1 MRKMKTL
8 FVREFNDHHVVN
20 TLPIVEE
27 GCEWVLNGEGYATE
41 KLDGTCCL
49 IQDGIL
55 YKRFDFKEGRKL
67 PEGAIPCQE
76 AADPITGHFPHWV
89 KVSADNPAD
98 KYHVEAFER
107 FKQLN
112 VEYACERYNGTYELV
127 GLHINGN
134 PHNDTGD
141 VLIKH
146 GTHILR
152 DVPRTYLGIK
162 KYLETHYLEGI
173 VFHRGN
179 GEMCKIKR
187 RDFGF
192 EWNKKV

>member
-1 MRKMKTL
+1 MKKMKTL
-8 FVREFNDHHVVN
+8 FKREFLNYHTVV
-20 TLPIVEE
+20 TLNAVEE
-27 GCEWVLNGEGYATE
+27 GCEWVLTGEGYATE

-49 IQDGIL
+49 IQDGEL
-55 YKRFDFKEGRKL
+55 YKRFDYKPGRKL
-67 PEGAIPCQE
+67 PDGAIPCQE

-98 KYHVEAFER
+98 KWHVAAFER

-112 VEYACERYNGTYELV
+112 VEYTSERYNGTYELV

-141 VLIKH
+141 VLVRH
-146 GTHILR
+146 GKLILK
-152 DVPRTYLGIK
+152 DVPRTYEGIK
-162 KYLETHYLEGI
+162 EYLSNHYIEGI
-173 VFHRGN
+173 VFYRGN

-187 RDFGF
+187 TDFGF